1 MTLFAINIPLTV
13 STIALTYCVVMAVI
27 YRRST
32 QQGWRDFAVG
42 SGVFMSLVMLAA
54 WGWAI

>member
-1 MTLFAINIPLTV
+1 MILFAINVPLTV
-13 STIALTYCVVMAVI
+13 SLVALAYSVIMAVI

-32 QQGWRDFAVG
+32 QQGWRDFAAG

-54 WGWAI
+54 WWAI

>member
-1 MTLFAINIPLTV
+1 MTLHGINIPLTV
-13 STIALTYCVVMAVI
+13 TLIALAYCVVMAVI

-32 QQGWRDFAVG
+32 QQEWRDFAAG

-54 WGWAI
+54 WII